1 MLGQI
6 VDWFYGQIV
15 GFLGNFFSEMGG
27 MGAELFEMSWV
38 QSVVLFFSYLGWALF
53 AMGLVVACFECGVEY
68 SSGRGNVKE
77 AALNAIKGFLAV
89 SLFTQVLLSVLALTQ
104 AGTVVPLVV
113 TAALA
118 FLCIRH
124 GGVSMLDFLRYAAA
138 FFFFGQQYYEWRE
151 RV

>member
-1 MLGQI
+1 MYLYPENLTARPMLWTCTLRDVAFIGI
-6 VDWFYGQIV
+6 
-15 GFLGNFFSEMGG
+15 
-27 MGAELFEMSWV
+27 
-38 QSVVLFFSYLGWALF
+38 
-53 AMGLVVACFECGVEY
+53 GL
-68 SSGRGNVKE
+68 
-77 AALNAIKGFLAV
+77 
-89 SLFTQVLLSVLALTQ
+89 LLSALALTQ
-104 AGTVVPLVV
+104 AGTVIPLVV